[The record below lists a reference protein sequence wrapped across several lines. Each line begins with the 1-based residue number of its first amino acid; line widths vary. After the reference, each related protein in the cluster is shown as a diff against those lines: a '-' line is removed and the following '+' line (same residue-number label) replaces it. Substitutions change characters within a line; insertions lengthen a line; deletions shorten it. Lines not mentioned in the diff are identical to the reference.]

1 MLKNMFRAV
10 TPAATLAV
18 LFSAHAHSA
27 ALQNG
32 DFTDG
37 FEHWTGET
45 TDISFTDETWTASE
59 MQGPSLV
66 SALFEI
72 PVGGGEVTLF
82 TDNTY
87 YHTGIFQAFDVNA
100 SQGGP
105 ITISF
110 DFNWALTDNVD
121 RFDFVQA
128 SLDHA
133 GGLEDLF
140 DSLDKSALTA
150 SGSINYDITNL
161 AGEPVTLS
169 FFVEDGGD
177 DIPDQLTIGNIQVN
191 VAVAPIPGTAI
202 LVAAGLI
209 GLFRMRA

>member
-1 MLKNMFRAV
+1 MNMLRGV
-10 TPAATLAV
+10 TLAATLAV
-18 LFSAHAHSA
+18 LCSAQAHGA

-59 MQGPSLV
+59 MEGPSPV

-72 PVGGGEVTLF
+72 PVGGGEVTFL

-87 YHTGIFQAFDVNA
+87 YHTGIFQAFDVNSA
-100 SQGGP
+100 PAGP
-105 ITISF
+105 VTISF
-110 DFNWALTDNVD
+110 NFNWALTDNID
-121 RFDFVQA
+121 RLDFVQA

-140 DSLDKSALTA
+140 EGLDKTALTA

-177 DIPDQLTIGNIQVN
+177 DVADRLTIGNIQVN
-191 VAVAPIPGTAI
+191 AAAAPIPGTAV
-202 LVAAGLI
+202 LVALGLI
-209 GLFRMRA
+209 GLFRVRA